1 MLGSDGMVG
10 APDAVFDVADRRV
23 DPLEGGDL
31 DGLGAPAGDDGLV
44 AAARLGDGAEA
55 AEGVADH
62 GGAGDQGA
70 PAELFNLG
78 LSEALDGVQL
88 EAQRAALDGGF
99 HRHDEGRLAGS
110 PTAALAAAT
119 GAAEIGIVHL
129 HALVGPADGRC
140 QSKSA

>member
-31 DGLGAPAGDDGLV
+31 DGLGATAGDDWLV

-70 PAELFNLG
+70 QAELFDLG
-78 LSEALDGVQL
+78 LAEALDGVQL
-88 EAQRAALDGGF
+88 EAQRVMVVSTATTKGVLPAAP
-99 HRHDEGRLAGS
+99 RPRLPPRRA
-110 PTAALAAAT
+110 P
-119 GAAEIGIVHL
+119 
-129 HALVGPADGRC
+129 PR
-140 QSKSA
+140 